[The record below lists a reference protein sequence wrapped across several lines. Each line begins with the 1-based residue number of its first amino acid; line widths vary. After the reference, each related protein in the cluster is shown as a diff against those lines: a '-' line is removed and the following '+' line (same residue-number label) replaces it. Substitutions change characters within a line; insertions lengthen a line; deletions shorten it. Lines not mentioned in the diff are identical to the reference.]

1 MRSAEHT
8 MDYLKW
14 ILAGVAAFFHNVPEL
29 TWFLL
34 ILMAIDTVF
43 GVWVAAK
50 QQHISPT
57 AMWDGVTKKIGSLLI
72 ICLGA
77 AINHFVG
84 IKGIDFVLVFTGF
97 YIGPE
102 LFSIL
107 RNAAIVGVPVPPQ
120 VTSVMRYFRDKDAA
134 NANSVIPKDSR

>member
-1 MRSAEHT
+1 MKYVSLVEQNP

-14 ILAGVAAFFHNVPEL
+14 ALAGVAAFFHNIPEL

-34 ILMAIDTVF
+34 ILMVIDTIF
-43 GVWVAAK
+43 GVWGAA
-50 QQHISPT
+50 QARQVSPT
-57 AMWDGVTKKIGSLLI
+57 EMWGGVTKKIGSLLI
-72 ICLGA
+72 IALGA

-84 IKGIDFVLVFTGF
+84 IKGIDFVMVFTGF

-107 RNAAIVGVPVPPQ
+107 RNAALVGVPVPPQ
-120 VTSVMRYFRDKDAA
+120 VTAVMRYFQDKDA
-134 NANSVIPKDSR
+134 NAN